1 MPFGQPTRKSRRV
14 RTRSLPQSLPLI
26 DRAASSAYD
35 RRGMPPAR
43 TTADWGIALA
53 LSFIWGT
60 AFLLTRI
67 ALGSIPPATLVAV
80 RLAVA
85 ALLMSIGLRATGRG
99 FPTSMRVWLHFLLM
113 GFLGNTLPFFLVTWG
128 QQRITSGLAGI
139 LMAVIPL
146 ATLVLAHFLV
156 AGDRM
161 TPARSMGFLLGF
173 AGVVLLIGPDAL
185 RELGGSRTDV
195 ASQLAVLAGALCW
208 AANAIVARRLPPID
222 ASVAAAGT
230 LVAGAALMIPVA
242 IASDTPWR
250 ADVTPH
256 AVGAALWLGVVCTA
270 LADTLYFRLIATAGP
285 TFFALIN
292 YLIPLVAA
300 VAGVVVL
307 GEVLPAT
314 AIAALALILS
324 GLALGQR
331 PAGASPEHA
340 SVALDRRS

>member
-1 MPFGQPTRKSRRV
+1 
-14 RTRSLPQSLPLI
+14 
-26 DRAASSAYD
+26 
-35 RRGMPPAR
+35 
-43 TTADWGIALA
+43 
-53 LSFIWGT
+53 
-60 AFLLTRI
+60 
-67 ALGSIPPATLVAV
+67 
-80 RLAVA
+80 
-85 ALLMSIGLRATGRG
+85 
-99 FPTSMRVWLHFLLM
+99 
-113 GFLGNTLPFFLVTWG
+113 
-128 QQRITSGLAGI
+128 
-139 LMAVIPL
+139 MAVIPL

-208 AANAIVARRLPPID
+208 AANAIVALRWLPPID
-222 ASVAAAGT
+222 ASGVAAAGT
-230 LVAGAALMIPVA
+230 LVTGAALMIPVA
-242 IASDTPWR
+242 IASETPWR
-250 ADVTPH
+250 RRH
-256 AVGAALWLGVVCTA
+256 ARRAPARRYGSASSCTA
-270 LADTLYFRLIATAGP
+270 LADTLYFRLIATACP

-292 YLIPLVAA
+292 YLIPVVAA

-331 PAGASPEHA
+331 PAAS
-340 SVALDRRS
+340 